1 MTNLYPLQLK
11 FANIESMLTASEGE
25 LTPEIEAALKDA
37 EATREELLEALA
49 CLVKNT
55 EEIAISFYRESGR
68 LKEQAENYSARAE
81 KFREAIRVL
90 LPVTE
95 RFYKGTH
102 TLSYKSSEYIEVL
115 DETKVPKGFLNVK
128 EVTSVD
134 KDKAKKA
141 LKENPKSNIEG
152 LELKTRYNLQ
162 VK

>member
-25 LTPEIEAALKDA
+25 LTPEIEAAIKDA
-37 EATREELLEALA
+37 EATREEILEALA

-55 EEIAISFYRESGR
+55 EEIAISFYKEAGR

-81 KFREAIRVL
+81 KFREAIRHI

-95 RFYKGTH
+95 RFYKGVH

-115 DETKVPKGFLNVK
+115 DEAKVPKEFINKK

-134 KDKAKKA
+134 KNKAKEA
-141 LKENPKSNIEG
+141 LKANPKATIEG
-152 LELKTRYNLQ
+152 LELKVRHNLQ

>member
-25 LTPEIEAALKDA
+25 LTPEIEAAIRDA
-37 EATREELLEALA
+37 EATREEKLEALA
-49 CLVKNT
+49 SMIKNYRKEAGMFKAESIRLQIEYADLSGKADKLENLV
-55 EEIAISFYRESGR
+55 EAILPTS
-68 LKEQAENYSARAE
+68 E
-81 KFREAIRVL
+81 KFEKGVHKL
-90 LPVTE
+90 
-95 RFYKGTH
+95 FYKP
-102 TLSYKSSEYIEVL
+102 SEYIEVL
-115 DETKVPKGFLNVK
+115 DEGKVPKGFLNVK

-141 LKENPKSNIEG
+141 LKDNPKSNIEG